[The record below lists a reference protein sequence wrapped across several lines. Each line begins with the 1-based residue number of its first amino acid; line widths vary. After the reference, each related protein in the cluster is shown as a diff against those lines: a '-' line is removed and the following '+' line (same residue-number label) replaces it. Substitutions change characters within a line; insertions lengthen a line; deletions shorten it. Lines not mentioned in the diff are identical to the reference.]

1 MVITNGLSIPPE
13 LIAVSD
19 RKNTPILT
27 TQLSFAVITTRLL
40 LFLEGEFGPSE
51 YVHGNLVDVF
61 GVGVL
66 ILGESG
72 IGKSECALELLQ
84 RGHRLIADDIVLL
97 KRVSGHRVF
106 GIRANP

>member
-1 MVITNGLSIPPE
+1 MLKLLLLGIG
-13 LIAVSD
+13 
-19 RKNTPILT
+19 
-27 TQLSFAVITTRLL
+27 LL
-40 LFLEGEFGPSE
+40 LFFEDEFGPSE